1 MATHSSILAWRIPG
15 TKEPG
20 GLPSMGLHRVGHD
33 WSNLAV
39 YSDLFFPYSLH
50 SVMMPSFP
58 QGAKKL
64 RFLKHQLNVLPT
76 HRMTPSSPQWSNWF
90 SLFKYLFSFRLPQ
103 SHHRGHQLISV
114 ATLSVSLSCLALL
127 SCLYLHKTFDIVFR
141 VNGDPWPCDT
151 GALNHSPLGW
161 APPNTDVIHSC
172 LQFLNDPLWTRW
184 VLFNLSPEESDGG
197 WRVRRGTA
205 WRSQPLRKKCFFN
218 LKLYFILDFKYCI
231 ITYSCFNI
239 AVIFPDFNW
248 IPQED
253 VACLSY
259 SLEYPWPISYWE
271 TRTNKIKCKIL
282 SPAPARLSALPTCPA
297 LSDLLSLLLTL

>member
-1 MATHSSILAWRIPG
+1 
-15 TKEPG
+15 
-20 GLPSMGLHRVGHD
+20 
-33 WSNLAV
+33 
-39 YSDLFFPYSLH
+39 
-50 SVMMPSFP
+50 
-58 QGAKKL
+58 
-64 RFLKHQLNVLPT
+64 
-76 HRMTPSSPQWSNWF
+76 MTPSSPHWSNWF
-90 SLFKYLFSFRLPQ
+90 SLFKYLFSFPLPQ

-127 SCLYLHKTFDIVFR
+127 SCLYLLKTFDIVFH
-141 VNGDPWPCDT
+141 VNGDPWPRNT
-151 GALNHSPLGW
+151 RALNHSPLGW

-172 LQFLNDPLWTRW
+172 LPFLNDPLWTRW

-231 ITYSCFNI
+231 IIYSCFNI
-239 AVIFPDFNW
+239 AVIFPNFNW

-271 TRTNKIKCKIL
+271 ARTNKIKCKIL
-282 SPAPARLSALPTCPA
+282 SPAHQPYRTYWAYSLRSSSETTHHPNSLSKLQWFRNPCLPPTNFLPAQSSHQTPTQLMTLS
-297 LSDLLSLLLTL
+297 LSDTPLRNPP